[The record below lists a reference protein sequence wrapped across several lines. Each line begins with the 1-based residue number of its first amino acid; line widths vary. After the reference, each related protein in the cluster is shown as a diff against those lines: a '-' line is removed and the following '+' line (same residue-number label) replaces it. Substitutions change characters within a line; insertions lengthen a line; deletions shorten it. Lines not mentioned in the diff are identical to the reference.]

1 MPAAIISIEHVFKD
15 FGPVRAVDDAHFEI
29 TEGEFFSLLG
39 PSGCGKTTLLR
50 MLAGFEVPTQGRILI
65 DGTDVTLVPPNHR
78 PVNMVFQNYAIFPH
92 LNVASNIAFGMRKS
106 GLSRRQLAERIEEM
120 LELIRLP
127 GYGERTAME
136 LSGGQRQRV
145 ALARALIKRPKVL
158 LLDEPLGALDKKLRE
173 QMQIELRQLQQQV
186 GITFVFVTHDQE
198 EALTLSDRI
207 AVMARG
213 GVLEISTPGELYEA
227 PKSRFVADFI
237 GTMNFFDCTLS
248 ECRGGM
254 VTADSVELGRV
265 RAACE
270 APPSAVGEGFVLGIR
285 PEKFQL
291 AFEAVEGTGNAVK
304 GRMGPSAY
312 LGDRSHFHVYL
323 EGRAE
328 PVSVA
333 LPNLAKSLDRISGA
347 GQEVWLTWSEDAV
360 VLLPGED
367 LTTPKREAD

>member
-1 MPAAIISIEHVFKD
+1 MPAPIISIEHVFKD
-15 FGPVRAVDDAHFEI
+15 FGSVRAVNDAHIEI

-50 MLAGFEVPTQGRILI
+50 MLAGFEVPTRGSIHI
-65 DGTDVTLVPPNHR
+65 DGMDVTLVPPNHR

-106 GLSRRQLAERIEEM
+106 GLSKRELAGRIEEM

-127 GYGERTAME
+127 GYGGRTAME

-145 ALARALIKRPKVL
+145 ALARALIKQPKVL

-207 AVMARG
+207 AVMAQG
-213 GVLEISTPGELYEA
+213 DVLEISTPGALYEA

-237 GTMNFFDCTLS
+237 GTMNFFDCAVS
-248 ECRGGM
+248 ELGSGM
-254 VTADSVELGRV
+254 VTATSAELGRV

-270 APPSAVGEGFVLGIR
+270 TSPAAVGDVFVLGIR

-291 AFEAVEGTGNAVK
+291 AFDDGGATENAVK

-312 LGDRSHFHVYL
+312 LGDRSHFYVYL
-323 EGRAE
+323 EGRDE

-347 GQEVWLTWSEDAV
+347 GQDVWLTWPDDAA

-367 LTTPKREAD
+367 RAATE